1 MQSSISIITVN
12 YRSWNRLRQCLDSVQ
27 LQKGPQVEMIVVDN
41 HSDDGMASAFT
52 KEYPWVH
59 FILQQINGGFAQAC
73 NKGASMAKGKWLLF
87 LNPDSVLEPGVLEPL
102 LKRVELE
109 PDWKLV
115 GIRQYDDDGKDQHQF
130 GNFPRWWT
138 VWPPMR
144 TIERLL
150 RGKEN
155 YKHYLNTAT
164 VSYPDWISGCFIL
177 IRESDFRS
185 LGGWDQRFWMYSED
199 IDLCKRASDIGWKRV
214 MYNEVRCLHAHG
226 GSSRINVATKA
237 MTKSEVIRSEYRYI
251 HKHFSGLGK
260 GCGLLTL
267 FLVRGIELILAA
279 PFSAVRR
286 KMLVNLTTGKAQPR
300 VGFELPEM

>member
-1 MQSSISIITVN
+1 
-12 YRSWNRLRQCLDSVQ
+12 
-27 LQKGPQVEMIVVDN
+27 MIVVDN
-41 HSDDGMASAFT
+41 HSDDGMEAEFLRN
-52 KEYPWVH
+52 YPWVH
-59 FILQQINGGFAQAC
+59 FILQPINGGFAQAC
-73 NKGASMAKGKWLLF
+73 NKGAAVAKGKWLLF
-87 LNPDSVLEPGVLEPL
+87 LNPDSVLEPGVLDTL
-102 LKRVELE
+102 LRRVEKE

-115 GIRQYDDDGKDQHQF
+115 GIRQYDDDGNDQHQF

-138 VWPPMR
+138 VWPQMR
-144 TIERLL
+144 TLERLI

-155 YKHYLNTAT
+155 YKHYLNTAP

-177 IRESDFRS
+177 IREMDFRS

-199 IDLCKRASDIGWKRV
+199 IDLCKRAADLGWNRV

-251 HKHFSGLGK
+251 QKHFSGLGK
-260 GCGLLTL
+260 GFGLLTL
-267 FLVRGIELILAA
+267 FLVRGIELILAS